1 MTKKQKLC
9 IMRSNSFK
17 FGQNLTGDNMIRVIL
32 VFAILAALIHFGI
45 MGWRSMAGKERW
57 SLTKSL
63 GYSIIVS
70 LLAIVV
76 MMFMVVLF

>member
-1 MTKKQKLC
+1 
-9 IMRSNSFK
+9 
-17 FGQNLTGDNMIRVIL
+17 MIRFMF
-32 VFAILAALIHFGI
+32 VFAILAILIHFGI
-45 MGWRSMAGKERW
+45 MAWQKMSGTERW

-63 GYSIIVS
+63 TYSIIVA

>member
-1 MTKKQKLC
+1 
-9 IMRSNSFK
+9 
-17 FGQNLTGDNMIRVIL
+17 MIRFVF

-45 MGWRSMAGKERW
+45 MGWRSMSGKERW
-57 SLTKSL
+57 TLTKSL

-76 MMFMVVLF
+76 MMFIVVLF